1 MEGTFHGSKGPQQ
14 DSLKPALRCRI
25 GYVFPL
31 EKEERSFLADFSI
44 RPKYYFLHVAT
55 LLCCRSALSPAFER
69 YFDCVSPR

>member
-1 MEGTFHGSKGPQQ
+1 MVQKGPLQ
-14 DSLKPALRCRI
+14 DSSKPGLRCRI

-55 LLCCRSALSPAFER
+55 LLCCTSALSPAFQG
-69 YFDCVSPR
+69 YFDCVCPR

>member
-1 MEGTFHGSKGPQQ
+1 MEGTSWFKKGPQQ
-14 DSLKPALRCRI
+14 DSSKPALRCRI

-55 LLCCRSALSPAFER
+55 LLCCTSAEAAGFSTLF
-69 YFDCVSPR
+69 